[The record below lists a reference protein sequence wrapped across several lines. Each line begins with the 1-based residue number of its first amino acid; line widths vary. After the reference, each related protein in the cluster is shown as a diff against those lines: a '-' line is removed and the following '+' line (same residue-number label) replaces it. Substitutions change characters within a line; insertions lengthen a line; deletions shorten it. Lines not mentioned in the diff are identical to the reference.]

1 LSWERVLAE
10 TIATH
15 GPEDLAL
22 HLDIAPEPTEVRRAR
37 EFVRAQLAAYDNA
50 DLDVIALLLSEL
62 LTNAIL
68 HGAGSV
74 EVDVSVHLGPAVPEG
89 RTALDGWEPGH
100 GTVILVAVTD
110 ASLQLPQPRPPR
122 DLPISLM
129 RENGLG
135 LQIVRQLSDGWGM
148 FRLASGNGK
157 IVWFLVD
164 VKASKIDDE
173 PHSQLSGTRPPV

>member
-10 TIATH
+10 TTATH
-15 GPEDLAL
+15 GPQGLAL
-22 HLDIAPEPTEVRRAR
+22 HLDVAPEPSEVRRAR
-37 EFVRAQLAAYDNA
+37 EFVRAQLAGYQSA

-68 HGAGSV
+68 HGAGRV
-74 EVDVSVHLGPAVPEG
+74 EVDISVHLSPGGPESDPV
-89 RTALDGWEPGH
+89 TA
-100 GTVILVAVTD
+100 ILVAITD

-148 FRLASGNGK
+148 FRLASGDGK
-157 IVWFLVD
+157 IVWFLVN
-164 VKASKIDDE
+164 AKIPKINDE
-173 PHSQLSGTRPPV
+173 PRSQLSGTRPPA